1 MLPRIWTNLVLAL
14 GLTLGLV
21 AVVEAQTPDSSAVR
35 AEPQSN
41 GASEKLN
48 PYTGDEEAIAEGKSL
63 YMKYNC
69 YGCHGTQGG
78 GGMGSALND
87 AKWAFGGDDRNV
99 FQTIKEGRGQMPD
112 QFGQILN
119 EEQIWKIIA
128 FIRSVYK
135 GNPESVEW

>member
-1 MLPRIWTNLVLAL
+1 MFRRTWTHTVLAL
-14 GLTLGLV
+14 GLTLSLV
-21 AVVEAQTPDSSAVR
+21 AVGQAQTPDSTEAQE
-35 AEPQSN
+35 AEQSD
-41 GASEKLN
+41 GAPEKLN

-87 AKWAFGGDDRNV
+87 AKWMFGGDDKNV

-112 QFGQILN
+112 QFGEILD

-128 FIRSVYK
+128 FMRSIYK
-135 GNPESVEW
+135 GDPDKIVW